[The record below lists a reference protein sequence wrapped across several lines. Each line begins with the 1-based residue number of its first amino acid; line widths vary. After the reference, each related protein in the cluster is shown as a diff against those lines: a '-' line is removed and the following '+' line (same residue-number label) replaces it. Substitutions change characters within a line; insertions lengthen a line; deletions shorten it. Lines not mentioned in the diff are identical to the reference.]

1 MCGICGYIPRRPTSD
16 PTTITKMNEA
26 IRHRGPDDEG
36 YAVLEHSTRTA
47 HDFYGSS
54 STINGRHVNSASVKS
69 SCFLGHR
76 RLSILDLSTAGHQ
89 PMFDHKRRYAI
100 IYNGEIYNFRQLRNE
115 LVSAGFLFHSDCDT
129 EVVLNAYIHW
139 GIDCVS
145 RFDGMWA
152 FAILDI
158 HENRLVCSRDRFGV
172 KPFYYSFQDGELL
185 FASEIKA
192 ITSVKKQRLNDRKIY
207 DFIEGSGYFN
217 DRGNESFYEDIFELL
232 PGHNLVYSLDSRS
245 PVIRRYYTLET
256 VESAEPFNEKKNQ
269 EYIHRTEE
277 LLLKSVKDHL
287 IADVEVASC
296 LSGGIDSSAVSS
308 LIPVVSDQQAKFKVF
323 TAIYEGDAVDESG
336 WARKVVEKYELDW
349 ITVSPKVDDLL
360 ADIDDLV
367 ETHDEPF
374 PTTSIYSQY
383 RVMQT
388 ISRNGVK
395 VTLDGQGAD
404 ELFGGY
410 EGYYRYYMNDTVN
423 SPFHLFPWLA
433 YSRNSPRSLVRNIKN
448 GLTALVFRRRR
459 IENTQV
465 LSVIGERLV
474 GYQQD
479 RLVQSLNNRLLY
491 DFAFGNLR
499 SLLKYEDRN
508 SMRFSVEAR
517 TPFADSIELV
527 EYVFSV
533 PSVYKIRKGWNKNI
547 LRHSMKEYIPDEIF
561 KRSDKIG
568 FATPQN
574 TWSKMIE
581 PEILTDC
588 PIDGYIKRSQL
599 KKLREEHPEL
609 YTKAVILGSWLRKI
623 QSRLA

>member
-89 PMFDHKRRYAI
+89 PMLDHKRRYAI
-100 IYNGEIYNFRQLRNE
+100 VYNGEIYNFRQLRNE
-115 LVSAGFLFHSDCDT
+115 LSSAGFLFHSDCDT

-139 GIDCVS
+139 GINCVS
-145 RFDGMWA
+145 RFDGMWS

-172 KPFYYSFQDGELL
+172 KPFYYSAQDGELL

-192 ITSVKKQRLNDRKIY
+192 IISVKKQRLNDRKIH
-207 DFIEGSGYFN
+207 DFIEGAEYFHG
-217 DRGNESFYEDIFELL
+217 RTGESFYEDVFELL

-256 VESAEPFNEKKNQ
+256 VESAEPFSEKKNQ

-323 TAIYEGDAVDESG
+323 TAIYEGDTVDESG
-336 WARKVVEKYELDW
+336 WARKVAEKYELDW

-410 EGYYRYYMNDTVN
+410 DGYYRYYMNDTVN
-423 SPFHLFPWLA
+423 SHFHLLPWLA
-433 YSRNSPRSLVRNIKN
+433 YSRNSPSSLTRNIKS
-448 GLTALVFRRRR
+448 GLAALLFKRRR
-459 IENTQV
+459 IENNRV
-465 LSVIGERLV
+465 LSIIGERLAV
-474 GYQQD
+474 YQQD
-479 RLVQSLNNRLLY
+479 RLVQSMNNRLLY

-499 SLLKYEDRN
+499 NLLKYEDRN

-517 TPFADSIELV
+517 TPFADSIELI
-527 EYVFSV
+527 EYIFSI
-533 PSVYKIRKGWNKNI
+533 PSRYKIVKGWNKNI
-547 LRHSMKEYIPDEIF
+547 LRQSMKSYLPHEIF
-561 KRSDKIG
+561 QRRDKIG
-568 FATPQN
+568 FETPQKS
-574 TWSKMIE
+574 WAKMIS
-581 PEILTDC
+581 PDILMKY
-588 PIDGYIKRSQL
+588 PIDDFIKKSQL
-599 KKLREEHPEL
+599 HKLREANTNL
-609 YTKAVILGSWLRKI
+609 YIKVVILGSWLNKI
-623 QSRLA
+623 QSRIS